1 MNTSRRGHIDLIIG
15 ETQVHSVNGTITR
28 HVEHDTSGEER
39 AIIWGVRFAYRTPY
53 YVSLDRGLG
62 LGGHPRRWIA
72 YPVTPSR
79 LVVRGLFPG
88 EGQVARRRYTLETYA
103 GTEVYRYWLAQMA
116 EHPPLRISMTVH
128 VFSVCFVFEV
138 LTEEFRYRLFLRR
151 LR

>member
-28 HVEHDTSGEER
+28 HVEHDTTEEER

-62 LGGHPRRWIA
+62 LDGHPRRWIA

-79 LVVRGLFPG
+79 LTVHGLFPG
-88 EGQVARRRYTLETYA
+88 VGQDNRRYNLEAYA
-103 GTEVYRYWLAQMA
+103 GTEVFRHWLAQME
-116 EHPPLRISMTVH
+116 EHLPLRISMTVH
-128 VFSVCFVFEV
+128 VFNVCFVFEV
-138 LTEEFRYRLFLRR
+138 LTEELMYRLFLRR